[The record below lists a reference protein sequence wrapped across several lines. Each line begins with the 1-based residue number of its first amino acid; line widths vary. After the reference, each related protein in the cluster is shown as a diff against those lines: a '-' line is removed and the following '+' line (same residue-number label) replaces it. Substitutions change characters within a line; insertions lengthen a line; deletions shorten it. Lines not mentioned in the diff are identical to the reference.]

1 MKKFYSAKTLK
12 DKPEFDKPAMSAVI
26 TPLAMLLYLSAIAF
40 TFLESSIVSEQ
51 LFTDWKGEQIR
62 YVASD
67 IAFWTICITGLALLF
82 FALISKSIEADE
94 TKRKVGVKQKL
105 KVIAMELLRFVP
117 FMFLF
122 WGISTLCQR
131 LFDFVPSNQEGIEEM
146 TTIYE
151 EVLIVFLMLL
161 TPLYEEFMF
170 RYTPSRFI
178 RDKRIFIVVTSTVF
192 AMAHVIADPNFPI
205 SLITYLP
212 RAIYVSHRYAVT
224 ENIWVAITMHML
236 NNVVA
241 LLI

>member
-1 MKKFYSAKTLK
+1 MEKFYSAKTLK
-12 DKPEFDKPAMSAVI
+12 DKPRFDKPAMSVII
-26 TPLAMLLYLSAIAF
+26 TPIALILYLSVIV
-40 TFLESSIVSEQ
+40 FLFLDSSIATDLLS
-51 LFTDWKGEQIR
+51 TDWQTEELR

-67 IAFWTICITGLALLF
+67 IAFWTTFVTGFILWF
-82 FALISKSIEADE
+82 FVQISKGIQPDQE
-94 TKRKVGVKQKL
+94 KQKVEI
-105 KVIAMELLRFVP
+105 KQKIKIIAMELLRFVP

-122 WGISTLCQR
+122 WIISSLCQG
-131 LFDFVPSNQEGIEEM
+131 LFDFVPNNQEELEEM
-146 TTIYE
+146 ATNYE
-151 EVLIVFLMLL
+151 EVIIVFLMLL

-170 RYTPSRFI
+170 RYAPSRFI
-178 RDKRIFIVVTSTVF
+178 MDKRIFVVVTSTVF
-192 AMAHVIADPNFPI
+192 AMAHVVADPNFPI

>member
-1 MKKFYSAKTLK
+1 
-12 DKPEFDKPAMSAVI
+12 MSAVI
-26 TPLAMLLYLSAIAF
+26 TPLAMLLYLSVIAF

-82 FALISKSIEADE
+82 FALISKSIEPDE
-94 TKRKVGVKQKL
+94 NKRKMRVKQKV
-105 KVIAMELLRFVP
+105 KVIAMELIRFVP

-122 WGISTLCQR
+122 WIISSLCQG
-131 LFDFVPSNQEGIEEM
+131 LFDFVPNNQEELEEM
-146 TTIYE
+146 ATNYE
-151 EVLIVFLMLL
+151 EVIIVFLMLL

-170 RYTPSRFI
+170 RYAPSRFI

-192 AMAHVIADPNFPI
+192 AMAHVVADPNFPI